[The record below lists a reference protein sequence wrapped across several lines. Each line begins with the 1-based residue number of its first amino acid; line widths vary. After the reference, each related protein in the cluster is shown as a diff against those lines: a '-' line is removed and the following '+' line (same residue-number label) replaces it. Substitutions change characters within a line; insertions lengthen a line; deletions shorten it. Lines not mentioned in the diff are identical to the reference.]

1 MGKINFNI
9 EEFIK
14 KATEKFGDKYTYDKV
29 KYVNSKT
36 PIIITCPK
44 HGDFKKTIGHFLS
57 GQGCPVCS
65 GRVHYT
71 QETFIAKA
79 KSIHPEYDY
88 SKSIFKTTSDKL
100 VVTCPEHSDFEI
112 TPNHLFAGQGCP
124 KCRYIKSANSKR
136 RSLDEVIKLANEVHE
151 NKYDYSQMTEY
162 KNDREKYPIVCPEHG
177 IFYMSMNAHIKA
189 KQGCPVCGKSQS
201 IENRTTTF
209 EEFKKKANKI
219 HKGFYTYPEGF
230 TTLND
235 KITIICPKHGEF
247 KQKASNHLN
256 GQGCPLCKN
265 EKISQAKTSNTDEF
279 IEKARKIQGDKYDYS
294 QTEYINNTK
303 HVKIICP
310 QHGAFY
316 QTPSNHLQGYGCPKC
331 TPLHSKCEDEIYNF
345 LANLLGED
353 AVIQRDRIIL
363 APKEIDIYIPSLKIG
378 IEYDGLYWHS
388 EMAKDMNYHLQKTE
402 ECEKKGIRLIH
413 IFEDEWREKKDI
425 VKSILCNIIGKTEQ
439 KIYARKC
446 VIKEVS
452 APDSSAFLDGN
463 HLQGRCPCAVKLGL
477 YYNDELVSL
486 MCFGKSRHFIGN
498 GKTEWELLRFC
509 NKINFNI
516 VGAASKLLKH
526 FIEKYDPHEIVSYAD
541 RRISVGNLY
550 ERLEFTL
557 HNKSRPNYFY
567 IIDNERKYRFNFRKS
582 ILVKKYE
589 CPEYM
594 SEHEFCLSKKW
605 YRIYDCGCLC
615 YKWKKKN
622 EETNN

>member
-9 EEFIK
+9 EEFAK
-14 KATEKFGDKYTYDKV
+14 KANNKFGDKYTYDKV

-36 PIIITCPK
+36 PVIITCPE

-57 GQGCPVCS
+57 GQGCPICS

-88 SKSIFKTTSDKL
+88 SKSIFKTTSEKL
-100 VVTCPEHSDFEI
+100 VVTCPKHGDFEI

-136 RSLDEVIKLANEVHE
+136 RSLDEVIKLANEVHG
-151 NKYDYSQMTEY
+151 NKYDYSQITGY

-177 IFYMSMNAHIKA
+177 VFYMNMNAHIKA
-189 KQGCPVCGKSQS
+189 KQGCPTCGRAKSS
-201 IENRTTTF
+201 ISKRMTF
-209 EEFKKKANKI
+209 ENYVEIANKI
-219 HKGFYTYPEGF
+219 HDNKYTYIRDGF
-230 TTLND
+230 VGTNGFV
-235 KITIICPKHGEF
+235 KIICPKHGLF
-247 KQKASNHLN
+247 IQDASNHIHL
-256 GQGCPLCKN
+256 GQGCP
-265 EKISQAKTSNTDEF
+265 
-279 IEKARKIQGDKYDYS
+279 
-294 QTEYINNTK
+294 
-303 HVKIICP
+303 ICAP
-310 QHGAFY
+310 QLSSGE
-316 QTPSNHLQGYGCPKC
+316 N
-331 TPLHSKCEDEIYNF
+331 EIYEYLKTLNC
-345 LANLLGED
+345 GD
-353 AVIQRDRIIL
+353 IIRRDRIIL

-388 EMAKDMNYHLQKTE
+388 EMVKDMNYHLQKTE

-413 IFEDEWREKKDI
+413 IFEDEWREKKNI

-446 VIKEVS
+446 MVRKVS
-452 APDSSAFLDGN
+452 ATEASAFLEGN
-463 HLQGRCPCAVKLGL
+463 HLQGRCPCAVKIGL

-486 MCFGKSRHFIGN
+486 MTFGKSRHFVGN

-509 NKINFNI
+509 NKINFNV

-526 FIEKYDPHEIVSYAD
+526 FIEEYNPHEIVSYAD

-550 ERLEFTL
+550 ERLGFAL
-557 HNKSRPNYFY
+557 YNKSRPNYFY

-589 CPEYM
+589 CPEDM